1 VLPFSIKEIR
11 AKMEYAYILVV
22 KRKSKCP
29 TEKRKLVL
37 GSILMGVAHP
47 CLPYRWPPVPPLLC
61 QIVHPTKKW

>member
-47 CLPYRWPPVPPLLC
+47 CLPYR
-61 QIVHPTKKW
+61 